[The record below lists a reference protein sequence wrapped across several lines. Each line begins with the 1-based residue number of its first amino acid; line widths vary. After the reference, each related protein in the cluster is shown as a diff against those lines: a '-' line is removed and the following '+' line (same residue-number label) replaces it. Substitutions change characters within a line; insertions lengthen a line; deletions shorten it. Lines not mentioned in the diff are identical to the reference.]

1 MTINKIKAENELFA
15 GKKQELENRKEMIL
29 KDDERSEKYKQ
40 EQTQI
45 IKNNIAD
52 LINEKEPLIAE
63 MIETEKK
70 ELKEKLANVS
80 YELSADDVQKE
91 ILKELRVAR
100 VSSELVSRYKD
111 KNVTGLVERA
121 KKEVEN
127 NSLEALAYIHAMKL
141 LDVNPLTIE
150 QLEQMYMEYTL
161 PKEVKTIKE
170 ELNELENELERFKIT
185 VYGDP
190 FENAMKKVK
199 AVR

>member
-15 GKKQELENRKEMIL
+15 GKKQELENKKEMIL

-40 EQTQI
+40 EQTQM

-111 KNVTGLVERA
+111 KNVADLIERA
-121 KKEVEN
+121 KQEVEN
-127 NSLEALAYIHAMKL
+127 NSLEALAYIHVMKL

-161 PKEVKTIKE
+161 PNEVKTIKE
-170 ELNELENELERFKIT
+170 ELNELENELERLKIT

-190 FENAMKKVK
+190 FQNAIKDVK
-199 AVR
+199 AGR